1 MASRRDFLKYSLLG
15 SAAAFLPS
23 DVFARLRPLSETEGR
38 IRIRGKVSSG
48 ALPVKGAVVSDGFQT
63 AVTSSDGT
71 YELVTSSDARFV
83 HCSVPSGY
91 ILPVNEKGIAQ
102 HYRRI
107 TPRSNGEFTAS
118 FDLAKNPAD
127 DRNHVFFA
135 LGDTQMLDK
144 QDMERFHK
152 ESVPDIAASVKK
164 YAGMGMFGVTV
175 GDIVFDKPDL
185 YPDYIEGVAGT
196 GLPFLQV
203 LGNHDVVPGS
213 KSDEMSA
220 AGFEEKFGPAYYS
233 FNRGE
238 VHYVVLDDVF
248 WFSGYIGYIPDH
260 QLRWLQRDLQHVEK
274 GSRVVIFTHIPVYC
288 RQHERNDKKSPSN
301 SLVVTNREMLYRI
314 LEPYKTT
321 IICGH
326 THESEYIQDGG
337 CSIDIV
343 GAVCGAWWT
352 SDICG
357 DGTPNGYA
365 VYEVNGSTLNRRY
378 KGTGKPDGYQMEAMV
393 YSRDGRKYL
402 AANVWAADSGWEV
415 SLYKG
420 ADSLGLM
427 TRELAK
433 DSRAVDL
440 FDGDGM
446 PAKHP
451 WVGAYMTD
459 HLFVKEIT
467 GEKGTY
473 TVEALE
479 PSGKKHVLNY
489 EV

>member
-1 MASRRDFLKYSLLG
+1 MASRRDFLRYSLLG
-15 SAAAFLPS
+15 SAAAFLPH
-23 DVFARLRPLSETEGR
+23 DVFARLKPVSETDGR
-38 IRIRGKVSSG
+38 IRVRGKVSSG
-48 ALPVKGAVVSDGFQT
+48 KMPVKGAVVSDGFQN
-63 AVTSSDGT
+63 AVTSADGT
-71 YELVTSSDARFV
+71 YELITSADARFV

-91 ILPVNEKGIAQ
+91 ILPVNEKGLSQ
-102 HYRRI
+102 HFRRI
-107 TPRSNGEFTAS
+107 TPRSNGEFSAS
-118 FDLAKNPAD
+118 FDLSKSPSD
-127 DRNHVFFA
+127 DTNHVFFA
-135 LGDTQMLDK
+135 LGDTQMWDK

-152 ESVPDIAASVKK
+152 EAVPDIAASAKK
-164 YAGMGMFGVTV
+164 YAGASMFGVTV
-175 GDIVFDKPDL
+175 GDLVFDKLEL
-185 YPDYIEGVAGT
+185 YPDYIEGIAKT

-203 LGNHDVVPGS
+203 IGNHDAVPGS

-274 GSRVVIFTHIPVYC
+274 GSRVVVFTHIPVYSK
-288 RQHERNDKKSPSN
+288 QHERTDKKTPSN
-301 SLVVTNREMLYRI
+301 ALVVTNREMLYRI
-314 LEPYKTT
+314 LEPYKST

-337 CSIDIV
+337 CAIDIV

-365 VYEVNGSTLNRRY
+365 IYEVNGSQLKRRY
-378 KGTGKPDGYQMEAMV
+378 KGTNRPDDYQMEAMI
-393 YSRDGRKYL
+393 YLREGRNIL
-402 AANVWAADSGWEV
+402 AANVWSADNEWEV

-420 ADSLGLM
+420 ADKLGPM
-427 TRELAK
+427 TRELTK

-446 PAKHP
+446 PAKHS
-451 WVGAYMTD
+451 WVAAYMTD
-459 HLFVKEIT
+459 HFFTKELT
-467 GEKGTY
+467 GKGVY
-473 TVEALE
+473 TIEAKE
-479 PSGKKHVLNY
+479 PSGKKHLLNY
-489 EV
+489 EF